1 MKTWYQ
7 VGVQYVKLTAEG
19 KEKKTTEQFLLDAVD
34 FTEAESRA
42 RLEFA
47 TFIPED
53 YTITKI
59 VKTKFSEIIPSDA
72 DRYYKARVAF
82 IAFDE
87 NSGKSKRV
95 IEDSLVQA
103 DSVKDAEGLI
113 SEAWAKVV
121 LGIEIVSVSESKI
134 LDVFSGE

>member
-1 MKTWYQ
+1 MNTWYQ
-7 VGVQYVKLTAEG
+7 VGVQYVKLTTEG
-19 KEKKTTEQFLLDAVD
+19 KEKKTTENYLLDAVD
-34 FTEAESRA
+34 FTDAEAKA

-47 TFIPED
+47 KFIPED

-72 DRYYKARVAF
+72 DRYFKGRIAF
-82 IAFDE
+82 IALDE
-87 NSGKSKRV
+87 NTGKSKRV
-95 IEDSLVQA
+95 IDDSLVQA
-103 DSVKDAEGLI
+103 DSVKQAEKLI

-134 LDVFSGE
+134 LDVFN